1 MGQARASSQKD
12 SLSPQPNADNA
23 QALEDGA
30 DQNPL
35 QGKFDPSKF
44 ISEDFL
50 QILNEHRKNC
60 EREGKLEQATLARKR
75 LKELRIFEE
84 KKRKEET
91 YNRHV
96 SSNYLAFSHVFLI

>member
-1 MGQARASSQKD
+1 MNDERRNLISAGNQQAQSRRAGSLND
-12 SLSPQPNADNA
+12 SLLAGANADNA
-23 QALEDGA
+23 QVLDEKNM
-30 DQNPL
+30 QNPAA
-35 QGKFDPSKF
+35 QKFDPSKF

-84 KKRKEET
+84 
-91 YNRHV
+91 
-96 SSNYLAFSHVFLI
+96 

>member
-1 MGQARASSQKD
+1 MVDMRRNLISAGNMGQARASSQKD

-50 QILNEHRKNC
+50 
-60 EREGKLEQATLARKR
+60 
-75 LKELRIFEE
+75 
-84 KKRKEET
+84 
-91 YNRHV
+91 
-96 SSNYLAFSHVFLI
+96 